1 MKYQTKIYVFLC
13 AAVIIC
19 GCVFSTGCKKQM
31 QTESAEKPFTITA
44 SFYPLYIM
52 LLNITDGVSGVEL
65 SLLAPADTGCLHDYQ
80 LTTKDMLNIENSD
93 VFVVNGAGMETF
105 LDKILETKNPAQII
119 TASGSW
125 PLIDGNPHIWVSPAG
140 AAYQVRTIAAG
151 LAAADPE
158 HGEQYRDNGEAY
170 AAKLENLGIYMHSVL
185 DAYEGSPVITFHEAF
200 PYFAAEF
207 NLNIAGTIEREPG
220 SEPTAQELTELTG
233 TIRQAAAN
241 GTQVPALFAE
251 PGYSSSAAEIIA
263 SETGLT
269 VYELDPAVTGKL
281 DKDAYISAMEEN
293 TKILQTALDGSRQ
306 DR

>member
-1 MKYQTKIYVFLC
+1 
-13 AAVIIC
+13 
-19 GCVFSTGCKKQM
+19 
-31 QTESAEKPFTITA
+31 
-44 SFYPLYIM
+44 M

-233 TIRQAAAN
+233 TIRRAAAN

-281 DKDAYISAMEEN
+281 DKDAYINAMEQN